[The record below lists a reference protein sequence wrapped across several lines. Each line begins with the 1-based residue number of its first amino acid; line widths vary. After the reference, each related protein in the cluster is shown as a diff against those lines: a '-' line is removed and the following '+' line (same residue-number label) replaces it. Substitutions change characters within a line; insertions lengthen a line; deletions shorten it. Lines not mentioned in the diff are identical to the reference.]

1 MSGKITR
8 IVVDFAAPVDVA
20 DDMQRAIVKFADIIC
35 RDYEKAN
42 PGRAM
47 WPCGIGSMP
56 TYIPMTR
63 EEEEAGRHIEFDD
76 SVCHIDC
83 AERERYPDER
93 PRPRA
98 EPIHILRWRSI
109 KTAPKDDTLIIAAC
123 ADGRRMIWRGAILAG
138 AMREST
144 PEHLRFPAV
153 AWMPLPE
160 FEIKGDA

>member
-1 MSGKITR
+1 MSSKFTR
-8 IVVDFAAPVDVA
+8 VIIDFAAPVDIA
-20 DDMQRAIVKFADIIC
+20 DDMQQAIVKFADIIC

-42 PGRAM
+42 SGRAM
-47 WPCGIGSMP
+47 WPCGIGQMP

-63 EEEEAGRHIEFDD
+63 EEEEAGRHIEFDENIF
-76 SVCHIDC
+76 HIDC

-98 EPIHILRWRSI
+98 ESIFVLRWRSM
-109 KTAPKDDTLIIAAC
+109 KTAPTDDTLILAATE
-123 ADGRRMIWRGAILAG
+123 DGRRMIFRGSILAG
-138 AMREST
+138 AMKAST

-160 FEIKGDA
+160 FEA